1 MTTTTT
7 TTFIDA
13 DAHGN
18 VGRYI
23 NHSCNPNLAMLVTRS
38 DHPVPV
44 AALYTVEKIAAGV
57 ELTFSY
63 GASPAT
69 NTSTTPHPQGVRRCF
84 CGEDCC
90 TGYLPYDL
98 ALASA

>member
-1 MTTTTT
+1 
-7 TTFIDA
+7 
-13 DAHGN
+13 
-18 VGRYI
+18 
-23 NHSCNPNLAMLVTRS
+23 MLVTRS

-90 TGYLPYDL
+90 TGYLPYDM